1 MGTNGVDRST
11 IASLRELHEN
21 AEIDKIGRE
30 LAEHGIQ
37 LEDWDLVQEETV
49 SGEMLPT
56 KYAWDVDAGT
66 DKARVVDVASVPDIL
81 DSLRAIGRSNIEVKR
96 FKGLGEMN
104 PEELWDTT
112 MDPASRTLLKVA
124 VDAASEADRLF
135 SVLMGEDVQQR
146 RTYIE
151 DHALEVRNLDV

>member
-1 MGTNGVDRST
+1 M
-11 IASLRELHEN
+11 
-21 AEIDKIGRE
+21 
-30 LAEHGIQ
+30 
-37 LEDWDLVQEETV
+37 
-49 SGEMLPT
+49 PT
-56 KYAWDVDAGT
+56 TYAWVVDPGT
-66 DKARVVDVASVPDIL
+66 DKERTVEVANVPEIL
-81 DSLRAIGRSNIEVKR
+81 ESLRQIGRSNIEVKR

-112 MDPASRTLLKVA
+112 MDPDSRTMLKVTL
-124 VDAASEADRLF
+124 DAASEADRLF